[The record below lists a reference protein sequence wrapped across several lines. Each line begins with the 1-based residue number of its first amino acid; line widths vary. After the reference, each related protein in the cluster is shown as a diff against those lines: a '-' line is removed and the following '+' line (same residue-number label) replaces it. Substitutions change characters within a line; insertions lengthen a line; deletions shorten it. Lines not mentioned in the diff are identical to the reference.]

1 MSVFVFKLE
10 SVLDQ
15 RRNVERER
23 QRDFA
28 QAQRRIMQLERE
40 LQKVN
45 DLLHSRESL
54 GRGIIRS
61 RVLLA
66 QARYQ
71 SSLRHKLAS
80 LRSQIPPA
88 RAALAIAQSV
98 LVEAAKQR
106 KIMEK
111 LRENQQR
118 RFEAEKQK
126 REIREQDEAARL
138 LGRAENEVESAAG
151 S

>member
-1 MSVFVFKLE
+1 MSAFVFKLE
-10 SVLDQ
+10 SVLEQ
-15 RRNVERER
+15 RRAVGRER

-28 QAQRRIMQLERE
+28 NAQRRVMQLERE

-45 DLLHSRESL
+45 DLLQSGESL
-54 GRGIIRS
+54 LRGIVHS

-80 LRSQIPPA
+80 LRSQIQPA
-88 RAALAIAQSV
+88 RQAMATAQTV

-111 LRENQQR
+111 LRE
-118 RFEAEKQK
+118 
-126 REIREQDEAARL
+126 
-138 LGRAENEVESAAG
+138 
-151 S
+151 